1 MQQRDDALHQIEQM
15 RQLLIHNM
23 RLLPSD
29 HDLMQLTLD
38 DVKSLKTRLQQELL
52 KLSNVN
58 LILDFFRTFKYFS
71 FQIEQA
77 KINPTQQASPVV
89 TSTTTPVTTTTTSS
103 PRQRQPKHH
112 SGKHVLVSSSSKH

>member
-1 MQQRDDALHQIEQM
+1 VAMQQRDDALHQIEQL
-15 RQLLIHNM
+15 RQLLIHNNM

-58 LILDFFRTFKYFS
+58 LILDFFSY
-71 FQIEQA
+71 I
-77 KINPTQQASPVV
+77 
-89 TSTTTPVTTTTTSS
+89 
-103 PRQRQPKHH
+103 
-112 SGKHVLVSSSSKH
+112 

>member
-1 MQQRDDALHQIEQM
+1 MQQRDDALHQIEQL
-15 RQLLIHNM
+15 RQLLIHNNM

-58 LILDFFRTFKYFS
+58 LILDFFSY
-71 FQIEQA
+71 I
-77 KINPTQQASPVV
+77 
-89 TSTTTPVTTTTTSS
+89 
-103 PRQRQPKHH
+103 
-112 SGKHVLVSSSSKH
+112 

>member
-58 LILDFFRTFKYFS
+58 LILDFFRIFKYFS

-89 TSTTTPVTTTTTSS
+89 TSTTTSVTTTTTSS